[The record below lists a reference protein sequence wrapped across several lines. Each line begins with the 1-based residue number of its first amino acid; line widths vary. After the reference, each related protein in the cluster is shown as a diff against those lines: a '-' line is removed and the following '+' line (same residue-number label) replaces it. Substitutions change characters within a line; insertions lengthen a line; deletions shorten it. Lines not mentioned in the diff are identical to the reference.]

1 MSKPRTSWGMR
12 ERSDGA
18 RDGAQRRTARE
29 PPRER
34 GSEIS
39 RFDRQKHKK
48 KKFFLRN
55 AVVLLLVSP
64 KAVIA

>member
-1 MSKPRTSWGMR
+1 MLERGTGRSAEPRGSPQ
-12 ERSDGA
+12 GA
-18 RDGAQRRTARE
+18 RYRE
-29 PPRER
+29 SI
-34 GSEIS
+34 G
-39 RFDRQKHKK
+39 KNMKK

>member
-1 MSKPRTSWGMR
+1 MERGTGRSAEPRGSPQR
-12 ERSDGA
+12 EGA
-18 RDGAQRRTARE
+18 RYRE
-29 PPRER
+29 PIGKNR
-34 GSEIS
+34 
-39 RFDRQKHKK
+39 KK